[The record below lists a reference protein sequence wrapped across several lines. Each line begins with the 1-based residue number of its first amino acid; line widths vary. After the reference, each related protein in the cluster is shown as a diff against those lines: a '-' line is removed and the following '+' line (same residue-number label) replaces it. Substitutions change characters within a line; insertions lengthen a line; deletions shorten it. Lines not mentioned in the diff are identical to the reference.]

1 MVLGDFPPERRLRIS
16 PRVRQAVLPAHGG
29 FRVDRADCSGLKIG
43 IVDTGAPAHRDIK
56 LNEHSRQV
64 SMIDGEEPYDRDG
77 HGTSVSGI
85 LSSSHASGIPGL
97 CHEATFFHAKCAKS
111 DRSGDISALVGGLLW
126 CMAFQCDMVVCSLT
140 SSEEEHLASEVIK
153 KLLSKDILIFSAV
166 PDTHSYAFPSSDSGV
181 ISVVVGGDGSPSAE
195 GIRIAMP
202 NWTYDTMTVG
212 DRFMDSRGSSFANAF
227 VAGVAA
233 NMIASGSD
241 ADPRG
246 IVAKMMEI

>member
-1 MVLGDFPPERRLRIS
+1 MVLGDSPPDGRLRIS
-16 PRVRQAVLPAHGG
+16 PRVRQVVLPAHGG
-29 FRVDRADCSGLKIG
+29 FRVERTDCSGLKIG
-43 IVDTGAPAHRDIK
+43 IVDTGAPTHRDIK
-56 LNEHSRQV
+56 LNNQSRQV
-64 SMIDGEEPYDRDG
+64 SMVNGEEPYDRDG

-126 CMAFQCDMVVCSLT
+126 CMASRCDIVVCSLT

-153 KLLSKDILIFSAV
+153 KLLAKEILIFSAV
-166 PDTHSYAFPSSDSGV
+166 SDTRSYAFPSSASGV
-181 ISVVVGGDGSPSAE
+181 ISVAVGEVKSPSAD
-195 GIRIAMP
+195 GIKITMH

-212 DRFMDSRGSSFANAF
+212 DRFMDSIGSSFANAF

-233 NMIASGSD
+233 NIIAASSD
-241 ADPRG
+241 MDSRG
-246 IVAKMMEI
+246 IVNKMMEI

>member
-1 MVLGDFPPERRLRIS
+1 MVVGDFSPDRRPRIS
-16 PRVRQAVLPAHGG
+16 PRFRQASLPAHGG
-29 FRVDRADCSGLKIG
+29 FKVERVDCSGLNIG
-43 IVDTGAPAHRDIK
+43 IVDTGTPTHRDIK
-56 LNEHSRQV
+56 LNEYSRQV

-97 CHEATFFHAKCAKS
+97 CHEATFFHTKCANS

-126 CMAFQCDMVVCSLT
+126 CMAFQCDIVVCSLT

-166 PDTHSYAFPSSDSGV
+166 PDTRSYSFPSSDSGV
-181 ISVVVGGDGSPSAE
+181 ISVALGGGDSPSAD
-195 GIRIAMP
+195 GIRITMP
-202 NWTYDTMTVG
+202 NWTYDTLTVG

-233 NMIASGSD
+233 NAIASGIN

-246 IVAKMMEI
+246 IVDKIMET